1 MVRLA
6 QGIPGFDL
14 DIPLTLQVREKLVHQ
29 APGYLYIVGHLLG
42 GDGIPEEGMLE
53 QKLDQQTFGQ
63 AQVFKSLGHG
73 GIGVDKRGQDLRFH
87 QVEIQEMLGQVT
99 AGFFLPEQGRSQL
112 FGFQDS
118 GFNYA
123 LRQVHVRL
131 TLMNFTIIGFPRLNW
146 TRITGSRRD
155 EAQERKGRVG
165 RRGNGLHLR
174 SKPVRPRPI

>member
-1 MVRLA
+1 MARLA

-14 DIPLTLQVREKLVHQ
+14 DIPLTLQVGEKLVHQ
-29 APGYLYIVGHLLG
+29 APGYLHIVGHLLA

-53 QKLDQQTFGQ
+53 QKLNQQTFGQ

-112 FGFQDS
+112 FGLQNS
-118 GFNYA
+118 GFNYSA
-123 LRQVHVRL
+123 APGSCQSHLNEFHHNRFSQTKLDSNHRQSP
-131 TLMNFTIIGFPRLNW
+131 G
-146 TRITGSRRD
+146 
-155 EAQERKGRVG
+155 
-165 RRGNGLHLR
+165 
-174 SKPVRPRPI
+174 